1 MKRVAVWLCLAVLL
15 AGCAGTESEL
25 DRGMALRRKLLAAS
39 GCSFDAEV
47 TADYGDKL
55 YTFSAQCQGDSHG
68 NLEFRVTSPENISG
82 IAGRISGDGGKFTFD
97 DVALHFP
104 LLADGQLS
112 PVSAPWIFLKTLRGG
127 YITSAG
133 TDGELLR
140 LSVDD
145 SYQDDAL
152 RLDIWLDREELPVR
166 AEILWQ
172 GRKFL
177 TLDVKNFQI
186 L

>member
-1 MKRVAVWLCLAVLL
+1 MKRVAVWLCLVVLL
-15 AGCAGTESEL
+15 SGCAGGKSEL
-25 DRGMALRRKLLAAS
+25 DRGMTLRRKLLSGS
-39 GCSFDAEV
+39 GCSFDADV
-47 TADYGDKL
+47 TADYGDKI
-55 YTFSAQCQGDSHG
+55 YTFTAKCSGDAHG
-68 NLEFRVTSPENISG
+68 DLEFTVTAPENISG

-133 TDGELLR
+133 KDGDYLR
-140 LSVDD
+140 LTVDD
-145 SYQDDAL
+145 SYQEDAMQ
-152 RLDIWLDREELPVR
+152 LDIWLDGEDVPVR
-166 AEILWQ
+166 AEVLWR
-172 GRKFL
+172 GRKYL
-177 TLDVKNFQI
+177 TLDVKIFQI